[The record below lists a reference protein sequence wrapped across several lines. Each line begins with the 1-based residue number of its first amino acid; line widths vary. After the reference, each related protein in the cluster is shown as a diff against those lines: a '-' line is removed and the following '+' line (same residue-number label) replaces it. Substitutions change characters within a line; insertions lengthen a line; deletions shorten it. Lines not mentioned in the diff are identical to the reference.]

1 VSDLPS
7 LLLRIQS
14 LADGHADDPPERLL
28 EQVEHTLTDG
38 YAIALALEGERLRL
52 QRELA
57 ADATRADVRAR
68 LDANER
74 ELQDLR
80 ARLDG
85 LRLQAQSVRQA
96 AASGRA

>member
-38 YAIALALEGERLRL
+38 YAQALVLEGERLRL
-52 QRELA
+52 QRELQ
-57 ADATRADVRAR
+57 ADGSHPDDLRRR
-68 LDANER
+68 LAINER
-74 ELQDLR
+74 ELSDLR
-80 ARLDG
+80 AQLDG
-85 LRLQAQSVRQA
+85 LRLRAQAMRQA
-96 AASGRA
+96 ATN

>member
-38 YAIALALEGERLRL
+38 YATALALEAERLRL
-52 QRELA
+52 QRELD
-57 ADATRADVRAR
+57 ADSTRADLRIR
-68 LDANER
+68 LAANER

-80 ARLDG
+80 ARLAG
-85 LRLQAQSVRQA
+85 LQERARSVRQA
-96 AASGRA
+96 AASR